1 MGSRRYLLYTLHNAA
16 MMCRQID
23 RCSVDAGTRPYTQH
37 APHSQYL
44 RRAGR
49 GVRQRRAP
57 PSGGAGRA
65 PGAAAGLRARGPLRG
80 LLVDSGDWV
89 TVERDLGVGG
99 SRAHDCYFSPV
110 RWFYIS
116 RSRGGAPATVGPAW
130 ARPPCFCT
138 GTSTSSPCQRVR
150 LRTRCS
156 WSWCSRAASGGRET
170 SMRTVSPIRRFQ
182 ECAPLAA

>member
-65 PGAAAGLRARGPLRG
+65 AGAAAGLRARGPLRG

-99 SRAHDCYFSPV
+99 WRLHDRASV

-116 RSRGGAPATVGPAW
+116 RSRGGAPATVGPGRHGHDLPVS
-130 ARPPCFCT
+130 ARE
-138 GTSTSSPCQRVR
+138 RVR
-150 LRTRCS
+150 AHPVNECGCGRGAAGAGAAERREVVGKLR
-156 WSWCSRAASGGRET
+156 
-170 SMRTVSPIRRFQ
+170 
-182 ECAPLAA
+182 CAL